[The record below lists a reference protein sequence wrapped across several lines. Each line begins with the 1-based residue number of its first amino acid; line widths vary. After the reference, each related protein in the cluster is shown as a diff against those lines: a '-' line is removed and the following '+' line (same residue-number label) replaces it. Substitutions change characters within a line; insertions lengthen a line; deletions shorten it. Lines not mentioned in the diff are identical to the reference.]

1 MNDGKAVAAVVE
13 TRFGDLLE
21 SMPDGILMV
30 DQGGRIVHSNSH
42 AESLFGYQSGELR
55 GQSIEHLLPG
65 RFRGMHAGH
74 RSNYFEQPR
83 PRTMGMGLELYG
95 LRKDGTEFPVE
106 ISLSPMQTE
115 GGTLVVSA
123 IRDISERKKAEQKF
137 RDLLESAPD
146 AIVIVNRQGRIVL
159 VNAQTETVFG
169 YSRGELL
176 DQQVEFLLPERYRDQ
191 HPGHRNGF
199 FADPRARPMG
209 VGLELYG
216 LRKNG
221 REFPIEISLSP
232 LHTEDGIL
240 VSGAIRDITERK
252 DFEAELRESREQF
265 RAVAQTASD
274 AIVSANQLG
283 RITYLNAA
291 AERMF
296 GYSVDEASGELLELL
311 MPEQY
316 KHAHKMG
323 FERYLA
329 TGESHLIGKTIE
341 IQARKKSGVE
351 FPIDISIAT
360 WRTGRGAFFTAIVR
374 DITERK
380 RFEQA
385 LQEKNLEL
393 SNANLAKDRFL
404 ASMSHELRTPLNA
417 IIGFTGTLLMKL
429 PGPLNTDQEK
439 QLKTVQGSARHLLAL
454 INDLLD
460 LAKIEAGKVELRI
473 EPVVCQRVVAD
484 VVASLRPQAEAKSL
498 ALLMTMPE
506 PDLVLRTD
514 RRALTQIIL
523 NLTNNAIKFT
533 DEGSV
538 HLHVRERRTGER
550 GSIEIS
556 VEDTGIGICG
566 EDHAKLFAAF
576 AQIDSSA
583 GRRHEGTGLGLHLS
597 RKLAELLDGEIVFSS
612 ARDKGST
619 FTLILKE

>member
-1 MNDGKAVAAVVE
+1 MNDGKAETVVAE

-30 DQGGRIVHSNSH
+30 DQEGRIVHSNSQ
-42 AESLFGYQSGELR
+42 AEALFGYQKGELR
-55 GQSIEHLLPG
+55 GQSIEQLLPG

-74 RSNYFEQPR
+74 RSNYFGQPR

-106 ISLSPMQTE
+106 ISLSPMRTE
-115 GGTLVVSA
+115 DGTLVVSA
-123 IRDISERKKAEQKF
+123 IRDISGRKKAEQKF

-159 VNAQTETVFG
+159 VNAQTEMVFG
-169 YSRGELL
+169 YSRSELL

-199 FADPRARPMG
+199 FTDPKARPMG
-209 VGLELYG
+209 VGLELHG
-216 LRKNG
+216 RGKNG

-240 VSGAIRDITERK
+240 VSSAIRDITERK
-252 DFEAELRESREQF
+252 NFEAEIRESREQF

-296 GYSVDEASGELLELL
+296 GYSMEEAEGELLELL

-316 KHAHKMG
+316 KDAHKAG
-323 FERYLA
+323 FGRYLT
-329 TGESHLIGKTIE
+329 TGESHIIGKTVE
-341 IQARKKSGVE
+341 IRARKKDGFE
-351 FPIDISIAT
+351 FPIEISIAT
-360 WRTGRGAFFTAIVR
+360 WSTARGAFFTAIVR

-385 LQEKNLEL
+385 LQEKNMEL

-473 EPVVCQRVVAD
+473 EPVVCQRVIAD
-484 VVASLRPQAEAKSL
+484 VAASLRPQAEAKSL
-498 ALLMTMPE
+498 ALLMTLPE

-523 NLTNNAIKFT
+523 NLANNAIKFT

-538 HLHVRERRTGER
+538 HLRVQERRTGEQNL
-550 GSIEIS
+550 IEIS
-556 VEDTGIGICG
+556 VEDTGIGICE
-566 EDHAKLFAAF
+566 EDQAKLFAAF

-597 RKLAELLDGEIVFSS
+597 RKLAEMLDGEIVFSS
-612 ARDKGST
+612 ASGQGST